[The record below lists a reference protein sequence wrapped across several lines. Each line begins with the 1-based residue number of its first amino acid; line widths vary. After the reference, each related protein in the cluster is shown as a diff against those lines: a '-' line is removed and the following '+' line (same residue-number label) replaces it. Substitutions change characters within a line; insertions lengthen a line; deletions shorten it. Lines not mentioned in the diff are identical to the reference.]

1 MDVVNENLNFDKE
14 GNAVF
19 TLQIKDFHNK
29 MKTWEAGKYIDSKHF
44 KLQDVELYLRVYPN
58 GDEAENKGHVSV
70 YLWNATKK
78 KLFTSFMIR
87 IGQKVVSDD
96 NVNVKPEWG
105 WGWPRFLQHSSLV
118 NQKGDAQLEVIC
130 TIMKLKCLETEGT
143 YDTIENNN
151 KDEERLNNSMK
162 EANVK
167 LAQMESKYAASQ
179 EESNMKLTKLEAKI
193 DELEKGR
200 KMKKPNCPI
209 CFEEMLP
216 DAKIAQCISGH
227 LICWSC
233 KEKMVKNDCPSCGQP
248 VNGRAFGMESY
259 LKYLFPE

>member
-1 MDVVNENLNFDKE
+1 MDVTKEEFKFDNE
-14 GNAVF
+14 GNALY

-29 MKTWEAGKYIDSKHF
+29 MKNWISGKRIDSKHF
-44 KLQDVELYLRVYPN
+44 KFQDVELFLRVYPN

-70 YLWNATKK
+70 YLRNATKK

-96 NVNVKPEWG
+96 NVNVKPEQG
-105 WGWPRFLQHSSLV
+105 WGWPIFFQHSSLV

-143 YDTIENNN
+143 YDTIENIN
-151 KDEERLNNSMK
+151 KDVERLNDSMK
-162 EANVK
+162 GTNVK
-167 LAQMESKYAASQ
+167 LAQLESKYTASQ
-179 EESNMKLTKLEAKI
+179 EETNMKLTKIEAKI

-200 KMKKPNCPI
+200 KTKKPTCPI
-209 CFEEMLP
+209 CFEEMSP
-216 DAKIAQCISGH
+216 DNKIAQCISGH
-227 LICWSC
+227 HICWSC

-248 VNGRAFGMESY
+248 VNGRAFGMEIY
-259 LKYLFPE
+259 LKYLFQD